1 MEAPKPMTAFVGTL
15 YVGTDRLGRPLTNA
29 ESAELAD
36 VLRAHDFVGAS
47 SVALRFA
54 YKKTRSHGRAQDLLG
69 RVNLRLVRRGWDP
82 REVTLVKRMCR
93 LVWSEFTHEV
103 EDGVLARRAEEIFL
117 LQERAEGRSDP
128 EVVAAQQQARFEAEA
143 RETERLES
151 LRAVFVE
158 AKDEVNL
165 LWLDFQLKG
174 IEEPA
179 KMARESGRDPK
190 EFYLAADRRKRH
202 LERMLAA
209 ADEARAKREE
219 KK

>member
-1 MEAPKPMTAFVGTL
+1 LDAPKPMTAFVGTL
-15 YVGTDRLGRPLTNA
+15 FVGTDRLGRPLTNP
-29 ESAELAD
+29 EKAELAAL
-36 VLRAHDFVGAS
+36 LRAHNFVGAS
-47 SVALRFA
+47 MVALRFA
-54 YKKTRSHGRAQDLLG
+54 FKKTRSQGRAQDLLG

-82 REVTLVKRMCR
+82 REVPLVKRMCR
-93 LVWSEFTHEV
+93 LVWSEYTHEV
-103 EDGVLARRAEEIFL
+103 EESADARRAEEIFL

-128 EVVAAQQQARFEAEA
+128 EAVAAEQHRRLEAEA

-151 LRAVFVE
+151 LRAVFEE

-165 LWLDFQLKG
+165 LWLDYQQKG

-179 KMARESGRDPK
+179 DMARESGRDVK
-190 EFYLAADRRKRH
+190 EFYLATDRRKRH

-209 ADEARAKREE
+209 AYEARAEREE

>member
-29 ESAELAD
+29 ESARLAG
-36 VLRAHDFVGAS
+36 VLRANDFVGAS

-54 YKKTRSHGRAQDLLG
+54 FKKTKSQGRAQDLLG
-69 RVNLRLVRRGWDP
+69 RANLRLVRRGWDP
-82 REVTLVKRMCR
+82 RDVTLVKRMCR

-103 EDGVLARRAEEIFL
+103 EDSVLARRAEEIFL
-117 LQERAEGRSDP
+117 LQERAEGRSDS
-128 EVVAAQQQARFEAEA
+128 EQLAAQRQLRLEAEA

-165 LWLDFQLKG
+165 LWLDYQLKG

-179 KMARESGRDPK
+179 KMARESGRDAK

-202 LERMLAA
+202 LERILAA

-219 KK
+219 KT

>member
-1 MEAPKPMTAFVGTL
+1 LEAPKPMTAFVGTL
-15 YVGTDRLGRPLTNA
+15 YVGTDRLGRALTNA
-29 ESAELAD
+29 ESAELAKL
-36 VLRAHDFVGAS
+36 LRANDFVGAS

-54 YKKTRSHGRAQDLLG
+54 FKKTRSEGRAQDLLG

-82 REVTLVKRMCR
+82 REVPLVKRMCR

-103 EDGVLARRAEEIFL
+103 EDSVLARRAEEIFL

-128 EVVAAQQQARFEAEA
+128 EELAAQQQARLEAEA

-179 KMARESGRDPK
+179 DMARESRREVK

-202 LERMLAA
+202 LDRMLAA

-219 KK
+219 KT